1 MDVVLV
7 TQHGCLL
14 RNPKNP
20 LFLDMVIIRGAHDIY
35 AVLNALH
42 DAVADVIDDF
52 QIVLN
57 YGNFTKYY
65 RAAVQVKVARVED
78 LARFRE
84 PRAFEEGDDN
94 FEIILNDSM

>member
-1 MDVVLV
+1 MDVVLT

-14 RNPKNP
+14 HNPKNP
-20 LFLDMVIIRGAHDIY
+20 LFLDMVILRGAHDVY
-35 AVLNALH
+35 AVLDALH

-57 YGNFTKYY
+57 YGKFTKYY

-78 LARFRE
+78 LAKFRE
-84 PRAFEEGDDN
+84 PRAFDEGDDN
-94 FEIILNDSM
+94 FEIILNDS